1 MKWPFRLLIWYY
13 RRSYIGY
20 SLLLLMACYI
30 GFMPQ
35 APEVRFSS
43 PYIIP
48 STLIGLLFLN
58 LPFVAAVGRRLA
70 FSERAKQN
78 HALEHGTI
86 HFLNQRYER
95 TRRLG
100 GSAGREGFRLIG
112 AKHAE
117 DITEAFDQ
125 LISLPFEEMRK
136 VVVQQKCGSRTI
148 VAQGLGIFLL
158 LVTTLAFW
166 IFQPGPIVVVLVL
179 LLQLVL
185 FLTLSRP
192 LGAWLQRASLLS
204 TDFSAAKISSIR
216 KVKAK
221 KYFGRPPV
229 YFVRTS
235 IVPIATDEQESK
247 KVN

>member
-1 MKWPFRLLIWYY
+1 MKWLFRLLIWYY

-20 SLLLLMACYI
+20 LLLLLMACYI

-35 APEVRFSS
+35 APQVRLFI
-43 PYIIP
+43 PYFIP
-48 STLIGLLFLN
+48 WTLIALLILN
-58 LPFVAAVGRRLA
+58 LPFVVAIGRRLT
-70 FSERAKQN
+70 FSERVKQN

-86 HFLNQRYER
+86 HFLNKRYER

-117 DITEAFDQ
+117 DIMEAFDQ
-125 LISLPFEEMRK
+125 LISLPFEEIRK
-136 VVVQQKCGSRTI
+136 VVVQQKCGSKII

-158 LVTTLAFW
+158 LVTTLVFW
-166 IFQPGPIVVVLVL
+166 IFQPGPIIVVLIL

-204 TDFSAAKISSIR
+204 TDFSTAKISSIR

-221 KYFGRPPV
+221 KYFERAPV